1 MTGRVLIVA
10 GSDSSAGAGI
20 QADLKT
26 VMVLGGYAT
35 TAITALTAQN
45 TLGVA
50 GILPIGPDFVR
61 RQIEAALSDIGA
73 DAIKTGMLVDA
84 AVVEAVADALDAL
97 APNAPLVVDPVIA
110 STGGAV
116 LLDEPGVERL
126 KRRLIARAAVVT
138 PNVPEAAMLTGLTV
152 ADLDGMRRAA
162 DALLRL
168 GAQAVV
174 VKGGHLPGETLT
186 DLVVTT
192 RGSFVM
198 KARRQATRA
207 THGTGCTYASAVA
220 TGLAQGLPLQPA
232 VERAHAFVQQA
243 IRNAPALGKG
253 RGPLGHAPS
262 PQRKTKGK
270 HAGRHRLHRR
280 TSARSR

>member
-26 VMVLGGYAT
+26 VMALGGYAT

-50 GILPIGPDFVR
+50 GVLPIGPDFVR
-61 RQIEAALSDIGA
+61 RQIEAALADIGA
-73 DAIKTGMLVDA
+73 DAVKTGMLVDA
-84 AVVEAVADALDAL
+84 AVVEAVANALETTV
-97 APNAPLVVDPVIA
+97 PGVPLVVDPVIA
-110 STGGAV
+110 STSGTA

-138 PNVPEAAMLTGLTV
+138 PNVPEAAMITGLTV

-174 VKGGHLPGETLT
+174 VKGGHLSGDTLI
-186 DLVVTT
+186 DLVATPKD
-192 RGSFVM
+192 SFLL
-198 KARRQATRA
+198 KTRRQKTRA

-220 TGLAQGLPLQPA
+220 VGLAQGLGLRPA

-243 IRNAPALGKG
+243 IRNAPGLGSG
-253 RGPLGHAPS
+253 RGPLGHAPL
-262 PQRKTKGK
+262 PQRETKGK
-270 HAGRHRLHRR
+270 HVRRHHLHRR
-280 TSARSR
+280 TGARR

>member
-26 VMVLGGYAT
+26 VMALGGYAT

-50 GILPIGPDFVR
+50 GVLPIGPDFVR
-61 RQIEAALSDIGA
+61 RQIETALADIGA
-73 DAIKTGMLVDA
+73 DAVKTGMLVDA
-84 AVVEAVADALDAL
+84 AVVEAVANALEMT
-97 APNAPLVVDPVIA
+97 APDVPLIVDPVIA
-110 STGGAV
+110 STSGTA

-174 VKGGHLPGETLT
+174 VKGGHLPGDTLI
-186 DLVVTT
+186 DLVATPED
-192 RGSFVM
+192 SFLL
-198 KARRQATRA
+198 KARRQKTRA

-220 TGLAQGLPLQPA
+220 VGLAQGMALRLA
-232 VERAHAFVQQA
+232 VDRAHAFVQQA
-243 IRNAPALGKG
+243 IRNAPGLGSG
-253 RGPLGHAPS
+253 RGPLGHALS
-262 PQRKTKGK
+262 PQRTVKGK
-270 HAGRHRLHRR
+270 HGRRYRLHRR
-280 TSARSR
+280 TRARRR